1 MEPYATNAADS
12 GCVAERVTPCVGGL
26 WTPKVIAAEWC
37 DCEDRLESEP
47 VRVDSTETSWL
58 LSVGRE
64 CVGWSMETVDAR
76 LDTVC
81 PSPTLLIDELRSAP
95 ESPLAIRELRAD
107 GLPYGE
113 RGCRGRC
120 RPNVDQGEDVDA

>member
-1 MEPYATNAADS
+1 MVLVEIHSRRGLIYCGLRDKH
-12 GCVAERVTPCVGGL
+12 RVL
-26 WTPKVIAAEWC
+26 FIRASLLS
-37 DCEDRLESEP
+37 DRLEREP

-95 ESPLAIRELRAD
+95 ESPLAIRELRAE